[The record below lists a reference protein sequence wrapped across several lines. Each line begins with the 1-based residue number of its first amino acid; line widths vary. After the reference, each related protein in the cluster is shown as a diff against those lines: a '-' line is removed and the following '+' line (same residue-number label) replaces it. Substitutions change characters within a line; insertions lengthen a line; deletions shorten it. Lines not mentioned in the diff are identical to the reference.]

1 MSMSPMNGRPGTN
14 GWTGCVVFAS
24 TACSMRVRLQPPR
37 SVASTC
43 DEKARRY
50 SAVRNWFVD
59 SKVRGNCGKSVGSSC
74 TARSCV

>member
-1 MSMSPMNGRPGTN
+1 MSMSPMNGRPVTN
-14 GWTGCVVFAS
+14 GCTGCVVFDS

-37 SVASTC
+37 SVASRR

-59 SKVRGNCGKSVGSSC
+59 
-74 TARSCV
+74 